1 MSYLVLLGPVV
12 AGLAGLGVAFVAYG
26 YGQARARNARAR
38 RLASVVGLQDKRLA
52 PNVKSASAG
61 WSVAAARLRQL
72 GLLLN
77 AHPSAA
83 TRVATVVALGTAL
96 VGLILGQVMW
106 LPFAA
111 GAGAIVI
118 VVRRLSASRRALEQQ
133 APAALEM
140 LSAALRAGYSVPQA
154 LARVARESPEPT
166 ASEFDRVERELS
178 LGASLAES
186 LTHLAQRTALTE
198 YQLVSIVIW
207 IHAQVGG
214 NLPVVLDSLVVT
226 LRERFDLQ
234 EQVLALTAQQRLA
247 SLVLTLLPVG
257 VLMLLLLVDRP
268 TVEPMFTESAGR
280 VMLAIAATLLSTGW
294 IVMRA
299 VGRVDA

>member
-1 MSYLVLLGPVV
+1 MSELVLVGPVV
-12 AGLAGLGVAFVAYG
+12 AGLAGLGVAFLAHG
-26 YGQARARNARAR
+26 FAQARARNARAR
-38 RLASVVGLQDKRLA
+38 RLANVVGLHDKQLA
-52 PNVKSASAG
+52 TNAKGTGAG
-61 WSVAAARLRQL
+61 SSEGAARLRQF
-72 GLLLN
+72 GSLLK
-77 AHPSAA
+77 AHPSVA
-83 TRVATVVALGTAL
+83 TRVATVTALGTAL

-111 GAGAIVI
+111 AAGAIVI
-118 VVRRLSASRRALEQQ
+118 IVRRMSASKRALEQQ

-178 LGASLAES
+178 LGASLADS

-257 VLMLLLLVDRP
+257 VLMLLLVVDRP
-268 TVEPMFTESAGR
+268 TVEPMFTEPAGR
-280 VMLAIAATLLSTGW
+280 AMLAIAATLLSTGW
-294 IVMRA
+294 VVMRA
-299 VGRVDA
+299 VGRVEA